1 MKRELTRFYV
11 VRIFRITSEKE
22 NVLPDRTDI
31 SKKDI
36 ETVRDLL
43 HRAWFAIQEHHLQ
56 LGGAALSL
64 PLSDLKILTLLA
76 GRTDVILRDIRDV
89 LGIPHSTLTGVI
101 DRLERHGLV
110 RRVMTQRDR
119 RSYGLELTD
128 EGKAFQRR
136 HDRADDELARRVL
149 SVLRNEGERQ
159 QFIELLERIATELS

>member
-1 MKRELTRFYV
+1 
-11 VRIFRITSEKE
+11 
-22 NVLPDRTDI
+22 
-31 SKKDI
+31 
-36 ETVRDLL
+36 
-43 HRAWFAIQEHHLQ
+43 
-56 LGGAALSL
+56 
-64 PLSDLKILTLLA
+64 
-76 GRTDVILRDIRDV
+76 
-89 LGIPHSTLTGVI
+89 
-101 DRLERHGLV
+101 V